1 MSEAAMGYLL
11 HPAPS
16 RQGLWSQEPLQE
28 EWEGKFG
35 IQSAAK
41 RAGGTPV
48 SRADWPSAQE
58 AFPPPRFDQRWR
70 GVRRALLVFQI
81 LRTARSKSATPASVS
96 TGAILYHQPSPI
108 QQPILVRR

>member
-1 MSEAAMGYLL
+1 MGYLL
-11 HPAPS
+11 HPAPA
-16 RQGLWSQEPLQE
+16 RQGLLSQEPLQE

-48 SRADWPSAQE
+48 AGADWPAPHE

-70 GVRRALLVFQI
+70 GVGRGRLVFQI
-81 LRTARSKSATPASVS
+81 LRTARSKGATPASV
-96 TGAILYHQPSPI
+96 
-108 QQPILVRR
+108 